1 MGRFDRKTRLTFERI
16 HVARNIE
23 TTARTVLG
31 ERKKRMF
38 LSEMAFSVVIG

>member
-16 HVARNIE
+16 HVTRNIE

-31 ERKKRMF
+31 ERNECFFPKWHF
-38 LSEMAFSVVIG
+38 Q